1 MQEQQNWIS
10 YAITVGVIA
19 IVMALRWRR
28 MSRTTPLKLERLWI
42 FPAVY
47 LAITV
52 AMFAVHPPSL
62 VGWGFAVVALGLGA
76 ALGWQ
81 RGRLMTITVDPETHA
96 LNQRGSPAAMLL
108 LVFIVLARTGA
119 RQLAA
124 SGGFHVDPLAVTDVL
139 IAFALGL
146 FATTRLEMYLRAKR
160 LLAEAQAKKTQGSA
174 TA

>member
-1 MQEQQNWIS
+1 MQGQQSYIS
-10 YAITVGVIA
+10 YAISFGVLA
-19 IVMALRWRR
+19 LVLALRWRR
-28 MSRTTPLKLERLWI
+28 MSRTQPLKLERLWI
-42 FPAVY
+42 FPALY
-47 LAITV
+47 LVITV
-52 AMFAVHPPSL
+52 TMFVVHPPSA
-62 VGWGFAVVALGLGA
+62 VGWLFALAALGAGA

-81 RGRLMTITVDPETHA
+81 RGKLMTITVDPETHA

-124 SGGFHVDPLAVTDVL
+124 SGGWQVDPLAVTDVL

-160 LLAEAQAKKTQGSA
+160 LLAEAQSA